1 MLHSEGVE
9 SEVAR
14 LGALRDSALTWLL
27 LTGPGSRNLGAG
39 AKLPGAA
46 LNFNVVG
53 HMAAE
58 SERLADSQRLSLACV
73 QSGQAIYS
81 RSM

>member
-1 MLHSEGVE
+1 MLYSEGVE

-14 LGALRDSALTWLL
+14 LGALRDSPLTRLL

-46 LNFNVVG
+46 LNFDVVG

-73 QSGQAIYS
+73 QSGQAILC